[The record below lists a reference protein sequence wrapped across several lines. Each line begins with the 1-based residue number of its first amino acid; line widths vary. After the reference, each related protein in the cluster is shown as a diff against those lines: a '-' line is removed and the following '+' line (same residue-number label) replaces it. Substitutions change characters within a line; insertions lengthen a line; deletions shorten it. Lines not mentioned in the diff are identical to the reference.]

1 MGWEFNR
8 TGNGSIRSRKR
19 QITTAQDSLHRGIEE
34 RKVATMSKIRPILAI
49 SGIAVLLFAA
59 VLTMTAV
66 IANAKP
72 TATRT
77 LPTELVS
84 ADGSFIVEIEVS
96 DYGGFCSVTEILPEG
111 FFYTSSSLP
120 PNQIDEITEEEAEKA
135 GTRVYK
141 FTLLGETSFT
151 YSVKIH
157 SDIEEGTYTFSGVLR
172 DINKKEYEVGGDT
185 EIEVKEAEE
194 EKEPTAT
201 RTLPEEPVSG
211 GESFTIEIE
220 ASHYGIHGHVVE
232 TLPEGFVYEDS
243 TLNPKSVEVED
254 NTVEFTLWCE
264 PSFTYTVTAPDTEG
278 TYRFSGIL
286 IDEDKNEYA
295 IDGDTEIAVKR
306 APGQF
311 DTGSPANPYP
321 SIFGT
326 HNGTVTPSQTITVQ
340 KLYTYPCSGTG
351 GHTETIELY
360 ENGTLIA
367 NGSWDGYKGDWHT
380 ISIHNMT
387 GTLYVTLLKDHE
399 YNYTICTGSYPQII
413 HVKEFNATRGK
424 ITCSE
429 FIDANGR
436 RYEDWIPA
444 IRLE

>member
-1 MGWEFNR
+1 
-8 TGNGSIRSRKR
+8 
-19 QITTAQDSLHRGIEE
+19 
-34 RKVATMSKIRPILAI
+34 MSKIRPTLAI
-49 SGIAVLLFAA
+49 SGTALLLGTVVLAMA
-59 VLTMTAV
+59 TG
-66 IANAKP
+66 IANAEP
-72 TATRT
+72 TATRM
-77 LPTELVS
+77 LPAEPVS
-84 ADGSFIVEIEVS
+84 ADGSFLVEIEVS
-96 DYGGFCSVTEILPEG
+96 DYGTFGQVIETLPEG
-111 FFYTSSSLP
+111 FTYLTSTLDPGSVKVDAST
-120 PNQIDEITEEEAEKA
+120 NTI
-135 GTRVYK
+135 K
-141 FTLLGETSFT
+141 FTLFTLYNKTSFRYLVT
-151 YSVKIH
+151 LKYH
-157 SDIEEGTYTFSGVLR
+157 DIKGGTYKISGILK
-172 DINKKEYEVGGDT
+172 DIGKKEYEVGGDT

-201 RTLPEEPVSG
+201 RTLPEERVLG

-254 NTVEFTLWCE
+254 NTVEFELWCE

-306 APGQF
+306 ASGQF

-326 HNGTVTPSQTITVQ
+326 HNGTITPLQTITVQ
-340 KLYTYPCSGTG
+340 KLCTYPCPGTG

-367 NGSWDGYKGDWHT
+367 NGSGNGYKGDWHT
-380 ISIHNMT
+380 ISIHNVT
-387 GTLYVTLLKDHE
+387 DAPSVTLLKYHI

-413 HVKEFNATRGK
+413 HAKEFNVTGGGGK

-429 FIDANGR
+429 FIDTNGR